1 MKRPR
6 RIKIVVGTRGSQ
18 LALTQ
23 TQLVVQGLE
32 ARWADLKFE
41 VKVIKTRGDDSKTA
55 ITDIRAG
62 RKGLFTGEI
71 ERTLV
76 TDNIDL
82 AVHSAKDLPSNLAP
96 GTEIAAVLPRAIV
109 DDVLVATTQCDL
121 NSLAADGI
129 VATGSVRRKHQ
140 LRWKRPDLEIVDL
153 RGNVPTRL
161 RKLATDRWHG
171 MILAQAE
178 YGAAIDKSVFPGC
191 QGGPLV
197 HVMAGKAV
205 CFQEALQPGF
215 KQYAAQIVSNAKALA
230 ASLAEAGYRMISGG
244 TDTHLMLVDVFSKGM
259 FGSEAEKALGL
270 AGITVN
276 KNAIPFDTNPP
287 LKPSGIRLGTPALT
301 TRGMKEAEMK
311 QIAGWI
317 AAGLEQRNDAAAL
330 KKIRAEVFELCE
342 RFPLYP
348 ERRRVHEPETL
359 HA

>member
-23 TQLVVQGLE
+23 TQLVVQELQ

-71 ERTLV
+71 ERALV

-140 LRWKRPDLEIVDL
+140 LRWKRPDVEIVDL

-161 RKLATDRWHG
+161 RKLATDRWHAI
-171 MILAQAE
+171 ILA
-178 YGAAIDKSVFPGC
+178 
-191 QGGPLV
+191 
-197 HVMAGKAV
+197 H
-205 CFQEALQPGF
+205 
-215 KQYAAQIVSNAKALA
+215 
-230 ASLAEAGYRMISGG
+230 
-244 TDTHLMLVDVFSKGM
+244 
-259 FGSEAEKALGL
+259 
-270 AGITVN
+270 
-276 KNAIPFDTNPP
+276 
-287 LKPSGIRLGTPALT
+287 
-301 TRGMKEAEMK
+301 
-311 QIAGWI
+311 
-317 AAGLEQRNDAAAL
+317 AGLERLGLDPARGRMQFEESELFPALLPREIFVPAGGQGVIAMQIRSDDEQLREIVNEINDFDTRLALRAEREFLRLLNADCNQPVGVLAAVDGPIMKIRGQIFAL
-330 KKIRAEVFELCE
+330 GATTPREGFVQGPSEDAEKLAAQLLEKIRA
-342 RFPLYP
+342 
-348 ERRRVHEPETL
+348 
-359 HA
+359 